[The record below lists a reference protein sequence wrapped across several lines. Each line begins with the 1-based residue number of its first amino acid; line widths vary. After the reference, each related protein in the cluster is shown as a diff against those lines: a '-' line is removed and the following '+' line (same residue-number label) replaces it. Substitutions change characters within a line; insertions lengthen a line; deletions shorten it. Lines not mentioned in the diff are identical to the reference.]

1 MMLTYVGCWCSSLP
15 GCLLVVVAMKR
26 VGLHYVPELPP
37 DLNATIAANIS
48 FCTAGATQSQMKA
61 AYWAGQVAGFIDNLP
76 KGYETVEGERATG
89 SVAASGSA

>member
-1 MMLTYVGCWCSSLP
+1 
-15 GCLLVVVAMKR
+15 MKR
-26 VGLHYVPELPP
+26 VGLQYAPKLPP

-48 FCTAGATQSQMKA
+48 SCTAGATLSQMKA

-76 KGYETVEGERATG
+76 KGYETVVVERATG